1 MGFYLVSRRPYLFG
15 HGGLG
20 MFRAGIARPVLAVVL
35 RCDVFGSSQL
45 RLGKSRQGGQG
56 KA

>member
-1 MGFYLVSRRPYLFG
+1 
-15 HGGLG
+15 
-20 MFRAGIARPVLAVVL
+20 MFRAGIARSVLAVVL

-56 KA
+56 EA